1 MNLQDWQTWAAL
13 GLVALTLGLFTRA
26 ILRSRKGKSTG
37 CGGGC
42 HCTVKDKVTPKFR
55 G

>member
-1 MNLQDWQTWAAL
+1 MHPDEWQTWAAL
-13 GLVALTLGLFTRA
+13 AVVALTLGLFTRA

-42 HCTVKDKVTPKFR
+42 HCTVKDKITPPAR
-55 G
+55 R